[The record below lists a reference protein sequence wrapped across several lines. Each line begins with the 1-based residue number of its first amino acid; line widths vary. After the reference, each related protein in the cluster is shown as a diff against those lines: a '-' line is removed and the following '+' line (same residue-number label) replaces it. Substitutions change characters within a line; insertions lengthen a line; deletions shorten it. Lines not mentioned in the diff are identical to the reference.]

1 MTVTCEELRDSAQKV
16 FPDWE
21 AARDPAHSWQTIS
34 ELGWFMLGVPEDQGG
49 LGAGRGELAVIF
61 AECGRVLL
69 PGAVIA
75 QFLGVEALAGAQDFA
90 GRESLLEAAMA
101 GELITTSLEHAGSD
115 AALRCVPDADRARHV
130 LVRQAG
136 EIALVALDGA
146 EISQTPTWDLSRRLF
161 DVTLAADARR
171 TILASGDAAEE
182 LGARLDGLLSLAL
195 AGDALGGGQAL
206 LTMTIDYLKDRR
218 QFERPLAMF
227 QALKHRVANLK
238 AALVTAES
246 LYYGRAGASTDAVA
260 LGAMK
265 AHACTAFRQIAEDA
279 VQLHGGVGLTAEYPV
294 HLFLKRALL
303 DAALGGDAD
312 YWEEQA
318 GRQALAPA

>member
-1 MTVTCEELRDSAQKV
+1 MTVTCEELRDSARKV

-21 AARDPAHSWQTIS
+21 AARDPTHSWQTIS
-34 ELGWFMLGVPEDQGG
+34 ELGWFMLAVPEDLGG
-49 LGAGRGELAVIF
+49 LGAGRAELAVIF

-75 QFLGVEALAGAQDFA
+75 QFLGVEALAGAQDFDA
-90 GRESLLEAAMA
+90 RESLLESAMA
-101 GELITTSLEHAGSD
+101 GEIITTSLEHRSGGAT
-115 AALRCVPDADRARHV
+115 LRCVPDADRASHV
-130 LVRQAG
+130 LLREEG

-161 DVTLAADARR
+161 DVTLAPDAPR
-171 TILASGDAAEE
+171 TILASGDGAEQ
-182 LGARLDGLLSLAL
+182 LSARLDGLLSLAL
-195 AGDALGGGQAL
+195 AGDALGGGDAL

-246 LYYGRAGASTDAVA
+246 LYYDRAGATTDPVA

-279 VQLHGGVGLTAEYPV
+279 VQLHGGIGLTAEYPV